1 MKSLKVLCLCFILVI
16 ALGGCGQKEIKMQ
29 DGSYTAQMSDYSFGW
44 REFVTIT
51 VKNGEIVS
59 VQYNAENESG
69 FIKSWDSAYMKNMKT
84 VTGTYPNE
92 YTRYYAAQIM
102 GQSEL
107 PDIDSLSGAST
118 SGGNFEKLSKAV
130 VEQALKGDSQVVY
143 VKSE

>member
-1 MKSLKVLCLCFILVI
+1 MKRLKALWLCSILVI
-16 ALGGCGQKEIKMQ
+16 MLSGCGQQEEKMQ
-29 DGSYTAQMSDYSFGW
+29 NGSYTAQMSDYSHGW

-51 VKNGEIVS
+51 VKNAEIVS

-69 FIKSWDSAYMKNMKT
+69 FIKSWDNAYMKNMKT
-84 VTGTYPNE
+84 VMGTYPNE

-107 PDIDSLSGAST
+107 PDIDVLSGAST
-118 SGGNFEKLSKAV
+118 SGGNFEKLSKV
-130 VEQALKGDSQVVY
+130 VIEQALKGDSQVVY